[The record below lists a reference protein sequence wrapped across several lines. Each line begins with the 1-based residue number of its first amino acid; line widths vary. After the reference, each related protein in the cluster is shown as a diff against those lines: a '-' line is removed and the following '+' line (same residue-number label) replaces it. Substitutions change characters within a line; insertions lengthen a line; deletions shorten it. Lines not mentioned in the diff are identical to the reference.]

1 MRHKN
6 QISLKVESSVS
17 GEQKDHFE
25 SCKFGF
31 VTSDVWIRIDGS
43 TETQNSNREKWN
55 LTSKKGKSVHF
66 YEKLHEKDNN
76 NEKKELFRK
85 HFCVLFALLFPV
97 YLIKIYKF
105 QIRHSLMQESNQRDY
120 LSSLD
125 GVKHIVNQ
133 LSSPTKL
140 LMLM

>member
-55 LTSKKGKSVHF
+55 LTSKKVSSF

-76 NEKKELFRK
+76 NEKRNFLGNIFVYYLHYYSRFTWLKYTNFKFVIHWCKSQTKETISPPWSQTHRK
-85 HFCVLFALLFPV
+85 
-97 YLIKIYKF
+97 
-105 QIRHSLMQESNQRDY
+105 
-120 LSSLD
+120 
-125 GVKHIVNQ
+125 